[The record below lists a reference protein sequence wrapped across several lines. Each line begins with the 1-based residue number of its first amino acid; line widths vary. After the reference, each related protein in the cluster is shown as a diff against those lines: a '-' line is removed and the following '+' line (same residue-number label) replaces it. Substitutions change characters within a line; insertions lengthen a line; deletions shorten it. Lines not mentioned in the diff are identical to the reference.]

1 MEGAIQFLDL
11 ELAEA
16 LIEKVTPEPF
26 VIGRDLL
33 KSHMM
38 DSTLLDLEA
47 SRWATFNRELR
58 AFICIKSSA
67 SSLFAGPDPLQAH
80 LSLCVFDDPQ
90 YAQGLLDRAVEILKN
105 RGIQKLIFGQDSLH
119 IFPGCPVDHPVLMD
133 FLVQNGFEFQSDQ
146 VDLERD
152 MSSYVVPAGVLDP
165 LVEPYSVRECSPEDL
180 PALMAFFEAEFAGRW
195 KYDIT
200 TKWNLNGPETVI
212 GLFEGL
218 VCHGFALLQQDGCIL
233 PIGGAVWKR
242 ALGPGWG
249 SLGPIGIS
257 KSVRGKGLGDAL
269 LGRSLEILR
278 DRGAKRSI
286 IDWTTLIDFYGK
298 HGFTPDRKYKALV
311 KPLV

>member
-11 ELAEA
+11 ELAET
-16 LIEKVTPEPF
+16 LISKTTPAKY
-26 VIGRDLL
+26 VIGRDLI

-38 DSTLLDLEA
+38 DSPLLDLEA

-58 AFICIKSSA
+58 AFICVKASA
-67 SSLFAGPDPLQAH
+67 SSLFSGPDPLQAH

-90 YAQGLLDRAVEILKN
+90 YVQPLLDRAVEVLRN

-119 IFPGCPVDHPVLMD
+119 IFPGCPVDHVALMG
-133 FLVQNGFEFQSDQ
+133 FLEQNGFESQSDQ

-152 MSSYVVPAGVLDP
+152 MGSYVVPEGVLIP
-165 LVEPYSVRECSPEDL
+165 LIEPYEARPCGPDDL
-180 PALMAFFEAEFAGRW
+180 SALLAFFEAEFAGRW
-195 KYDIT
+195 KFDIT
-200 TKWNLNGPETVI
+200 NKWNLEGPETVI
-212 GLFEGL
+212 GLFEGAI
-218 VCHGFALLQQDGCIL
+218 CHGFALLQQDGCVL
-233 PIGGAVWKR
+233 PIGGAVWKQ

-269 LGRSLEILR
+269 LGKSLEILR

-298 HGFTPDRKYKALV
+298 HGFSPDRKYKALV
-311 KPLV
+311 KQLV